1 VYAAKSGIHIDDL
14 LVFGG
19 GFLPPAL
26 GFESFG
32 VELVDLVGEGSFT
45 NEVLGCAKREIGESV
60 GGGVEN
66 IGIAG
71 KVAIEDDEEIERIVR
86 GVVRHGAIQAEEADA
101 LFEIAVSDLMDG
113 FFQEWEGFGTVA
125 GFRERHGVLWILL
138 LLGSG
143 SRSFGRHLSIRGRKE
158 EE

>member
-1 VYAAKSGIHIDDL
+1 MDASQRGIHIDDL

-32 VELVDLVGEGSFT
+32 IELMDLIGEGSFT

-71 KVAIEDDEEIERIVR
+71 EFAIEDDKEIERIVR
-86 GVVRHGAIQAEEADA
+86 GVVGHGAIQTEEPDT
-101 LFEIAVSDLMDG
+101 LFEIAVSNLMDG
-113 FFQEWEGFGTVA
+113 FFQ
-125 GFRERHGVLWILL
+125 
-138 LLGSG
+138 
-143 SRSFGRHLSIRGRKE
+143 
-158 EE
+158 